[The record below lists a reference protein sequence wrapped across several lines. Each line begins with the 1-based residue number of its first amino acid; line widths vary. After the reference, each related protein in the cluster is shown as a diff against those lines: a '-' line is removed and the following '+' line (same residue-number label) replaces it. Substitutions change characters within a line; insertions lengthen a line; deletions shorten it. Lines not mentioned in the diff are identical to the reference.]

1 MPVVPTEPDVP
12 TAGATDE
19 PGTTGTAPD
28 AGSRGTVLTDL
39 RDLGRRTGFR
49 KLMAARLT
57 SQLGDGMFQ
66 VGLASLFFFS
76 ATTSPKGVTA
86 TQVAA
91 AFAVMLL
98 PFTIVGPWAGV
109 FLDRWRR
116 RQVLVLG
123 NLVRLV
129 LAVALTVVMATTGVN
144 LAVYVLAL
152 TALSVNRFLL
162 SAFSASLPHVVPR
175 SHLLTANALVPTLGS
190 IAAGVGGAVG
200 FVTRLALPDGRAQDA
215 GALAFAA
222 VAFGASSLLAT
233 RFDRSALGPEV
244 VRSRDELRAE
254 LARTGR
260 DLVDGARYLLVRRT
274 PAQGLGV
281 VFATRFLYGMVFIA
295 WLLQCRNLLSDP
307 SDVDAGAVKFASV
320 LGATGLGFGLAVV
333 LTPTLSRY
341 TGPQRWI
348 VGCLGLGAVAQA
360 LTVHVALPTI
370 LVASTLLGLAAQ
382 GAKIA
387 VDTIVQRDVD
397 DAFRGR
403 AFALYDVL
411 YNAGF
416 VGSAALAAATLPD
429 DGDAPGVLAAM
440 AVAYVV
446 LAVVLGRWG
455 ARTAAPVDPA
465 SWGRT
470 AEAR

>member
-1 MPVVPTEPDVP
+1 
-12 TAGATDE
+12 
-19 PGTTGTAPD
+19 
-28 AGSRGTVLTDL
+28 
-39 RDLGRRTGFR
+39 
-49 KLMAARLT
+49 
-57 SQLGDGMFQ
+57 
-66 VGLASLFFFS
+66 
-76 ATTSPKGVTA
+76 
-86 TQVAA
+86 
-91 AFAVMLL
+91 
-98 PFTIVGPWAGV
+98 
-109 FLDRWRR
+109 
-116 RQVLVLG
+116 
-123 NLVRLV
+123 
-129 LAVALTVVMATTGVN
+129 
-144 LAVYVLAL
+144 VLAL

-222 VAFGASSLLAT
+222 LAFAAASLLAT
-233 RFDRSALGPEV
+233 RFARSALGPEV
-244 VRSRDELRAE
+244 VRSRDELRSE

-260 DLVDGARYLLVRRT
+260 DLVDGARYLLARRT
-274 PAQGLGV
+274 PAQGLGII
-281 VFATRFLYGMVFIA
+281 FATRFLYGMVFIA

-307 SDVDAGAVKFASV
+307 SDVDGGAVKFASV

-348 VGCLGLGAVAQA
+348 VGCLGLAAVAQG

-370 LVASTLLGLAAQ
+370 LVASALLGLAAQ

-403 AFALYDVL
+403 AFSLYDVL

-440 AVAYVV
+440 AGVYVV

-455 ARTAAPVDPA
+455 AREPVQLATASGSSAA
-465 SWGRT
+465 ATS
-470 AEAR
+470 